1 MRQKMSAV
9 MRIPILDWPPDL
21 FATKDGAADG
31 RLCACG
37 CGKRHN
43 NTVSRVVKGR
53 SGEKILW
60 YRTMSCRN
68 KHKGVSSLAMGEAS
82 LSSAEISSDG

>member
-1 MRQKMSAV
+1 

-43 NTVSRVVKGR
+43 NMVSRVVEGR
-53 SGEKILW
+53 SGERILW

-68 KHKGVSSLAMGEAS
+68 KHQGGQFVSNGRGLIAQRWD
-82 LSSAEISSDG
+82 SSDG